1 MAEKKGLFSNLFGK
15 KDDKVDELAE
25 AKKEAEAAKKAIKDM
40 MDKRTEESIEK
51 SEELREAKE
60 KIEELQKETKE
71 DLKVKFEEERK
82 KRLEQRK
89 EMLEEAKEKL
99 EAQAKSKLLAQHTV
113 QSGETLSHI
122 ALKYYNH
129 ATPPYWKLLLEANKE
144 ALKGSELNVRSGM
157 VIDVPELPEDLKD

>member
-1 MAEKKGLFSNLFGK
+1 VS
-15 KDDKVDELAE
+15 
-25 AKKEAEAAKKAIKDM
+25 
-40 MDKRTEESIEK
+40 
-51 SEELREAKE
+51 
-60 KIEELQKETKE
+60 
-71 DLKVKFEEERK
+71 FEECLLQILIEVAIIQVSILGADEQ